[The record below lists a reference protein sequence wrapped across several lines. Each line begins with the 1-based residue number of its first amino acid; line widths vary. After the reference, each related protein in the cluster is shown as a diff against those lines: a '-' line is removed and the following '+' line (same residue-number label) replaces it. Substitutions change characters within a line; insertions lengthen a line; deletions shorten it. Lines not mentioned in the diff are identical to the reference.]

1 MSTELST
8 LLHNQLGDILKRHLA
23 ARGENHLAAE
33 KAVNLAL
40 PSVIAGVLAHVNGS
54 RDKAMA
60 LYNKIMDD
68 KSELQQALSTITAS
82 GSIPT
87 SLTELGQHFSASI
100 FGTDQAS
107 VVAAHIGK
115 ESGVSDES
123 ATNLLSSALP
133 LVLAVLRGQ
142 SWSPAALY
150 QVLSNQSNWLS
161 KALPA
166 GIMIA
171 LGIGSTAGL
180 SASVAALASTLSGYV
195 APPVATGVASGAA
208 VGATATHAAI
218 TNVAS
223 SGAASSGGS
232 GWVKALVWIGLGI
245 LAIFG
250 LRMCMNDQATKKTQ
264 PTTTVSQSAS
274 SDSAAS
280 ETSALVPAT
289 PDAASNETQSSDNA
303 DKAQSDATKSTSD
316 NADKA
321 QSDAAK
327 STSDNADKAQSD
339 AAKSTSDNADKA
351 QSDAEKSTSDNA
363 DKAQSDAEKSTSD
376 NADKA
381 KSDTTKSTSDN
392 ADKAQSDENK
402 SSDNADKAK
411 SDTENT
417 TSDKA
422 ESSKTTPP
430 ANESRAVAEDG
441 MVKFYFATGFSR
453 LAKNADDVAKDA
465 IEAGKSG
472 KKLIISGFTDSTGKA
487 AANEKLSRKRA
498 EVVKQFFIERGV
510 DEKNIEL
517 RKPKNSVGAKGES
530 QEGRRVEVQIKD

>member
-123 ATNLLSSALP
+123 AINLLSSALP

-289 PDAASNETQSSDNA
+289 PDPASNE
-303 DKAQSDATKSTSD
+303 AQSSD

-517 RKPKNSVGAKGES
+517 RKPKNSVGAKGEN